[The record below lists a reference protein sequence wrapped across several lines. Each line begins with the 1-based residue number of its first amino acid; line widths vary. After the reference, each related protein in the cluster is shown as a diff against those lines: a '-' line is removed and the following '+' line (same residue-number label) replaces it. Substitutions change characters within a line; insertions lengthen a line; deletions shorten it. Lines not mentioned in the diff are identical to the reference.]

1 MQPQRPSPSIKVNSG
16 TFLWTSSPNSQWRQ
30 LSGRITMTLCIS
42 RSCGT
47 VSTRLWLASLWTSRL
62 NLRIWHTTNWLTI
75 SSSSSWASAS
85 TISYLKNGHR
95 ITVACIIWTVGWWR
109 RVWRLSRILSHA
121 LLPTRLSSKG
131 WVGIGTVE
139 TRNRRVSVRIRNRM
153 MMRLLRQRS
162 RVQMIKRINQS

>member
-16 TFLWTSSPNSQWRQ
+16 TSRWTSSLNSQWRQ
-30 LSGRITMTLCIS
+30 PSGRITMTLCIS

-47 VSTRLWLASLWTSRL
+47 VSTRLWLASLWTSRS

-75 SSSSSWASAS
+75 LSSSNWASAL
-85 TISYLKNGHR
+85 TISYSKNGPR

-109 RVWRLSRILSHA
+109 QVWRLSRIPSRA
-121 LLPTRLSSKG
+121 LLPTRHSSKG

-139 TRNRRVSVRIRNRM
+139 TKIKRVSVRIRNRM
-153 MMRLLRQRS
+153 MMRLLRQSS
-162 RVQMIKRINQS
+162 RVKMIERINQS